1 MLFLLLG
8 DVLMTD
14 EPDYRIPQGGG
25 VPWRDMGV
33 EETHRPPER
42 DIEITGIETMAIAG
56 NFTWGIVKVETN
68 TDHYGLGETFRA
80 EAALDMADRMDV
92 DLVGENP
99 LDTDRIVELLNQRYT
114 GCGRIG
120 QSAFTAIETACYDIK
135 GKVFDVP
142 VYELLG
148 GKYRDRIK
156 IYCDTHGG
164 ESLGEAESADP
175 TEVYTPESYARA
187 AREVVDE
194 GFEALKF
201 DLDVPTHAE
210 YDEANRRMDNAALEH
225 KVSLVEAVRDEIGYD
240 IDLGMDLH
248 WNFTTETAIR
258 LGKKLERF
266 DLAWLEDPVPPERL
280 ESQKRVTQALDLP
293 VLTGEN
299 LVTPAQFNTY
309 AREGALDIAA
319 PDVNKCG
326 GLGEMKKIATV
337 CDMYGIPIASH
348 NISSPLGTVAGAH
361 LSAAVP
367 NFLCM
372 EWHARDVPWWNDLVV
387 RTGETGKILEEGYV
401 EVPEGPGLGVE
412 INRKLAEE
420 YLTDGSEL
428 IV

>member
-1 MLFLLLG
+1 
-8 DVLMTD
+8 MTDD

-25 VPWRDMGV
+25 VPWRDVGQ
-33 EETHRPPER
+33 ETSRPADRE
-42 DIEITGIETMAIAG
+42 IAITGIETMAVAG
-56 NFTWGIVKVETN
+56 NFTWGIVKVET
-68 TDHYGLGETFRA
+68 DRDVYGLGETFRA

-92 DLVGENP
+92 DLAGENP
-99 LDTDRIVELLNQRYT
+99 LDTHRIRELLEQRYT

-120 QSAFTAIETACYDIK
+120 QAAFTAIETACFDIK
-135 GKVFDVP
+135 GKLLDVP

-148 GKYRDRIK
+148 GKYRDEIK

-164 ESLGEAESADP
+164 ESLGEAAVDSP
-175 TEVYTPESYARA
+175 TDEYTPESYARA

-210 YDEANRRMDNAALEH
+210 YDEFNRRMDNAALEH
-225 KVSLVEAVRDEIGYD
+225 KVSLIEAVRDEIGYD
-240 IDLGMDLH
+240 IDLGVDLH

-266 DLAWLEDPVPPERL
+266 DLAWIEDPVPPEKFD
-280 ESQKRVTQALDLP
+280 SQQRVTEALDSP

-299 LVTPAQFNTY
+299 LVTTDQFNKA
-309 AREGALDIAA
+309 ARRGMMDIAA

-326 GLGEMKKIATV
+326 GLGEYVDIATV
-337 CDMYGIPIASH
+337 CDLYGIPIASH

-361 LSAAVP
+361 VSAAIP

-372 EWHARDVPWWNDLVV
+372 EWHSRDVPWWNDMAL
-387 RTGETGKILEEGYV
+387 RTESDDPILEDGYIR
-401 EVPEGPGLGVE
+401 VPEGPGLGVE
-412 INRKLAEE
+412 LNRDLVEQ

>member
-1 MLFLLLG
+1 
-8 DVLMTD
+8 MTDD

-25 VPWRDMGV
+25 VPWRDMGM

-42 DIEITGIETMAIAG
+42 DVAITDIRTMAIAG
-56 NFTWGIVKVETN
+56 NFTWGIVKVET
-68 TDHYGLGETFRA
+68 DAGVYGLGETFRA

-99 LDTDRIVELLNQRYT
+99 LDTSRIRELLEQRYT

-120 QSAFTAIETACYDIK
+120 QAAFTAIETACYDIK
-135 GKVFDVP
+135 GKLFDVP

-148 GKYRDRIK
+148 GKYRDEIG

-164 ESLGEAESADP
+164 ESLGEASDHDP
-175 TEVYTPESYARA
+175 RDVYTPESYARA

-201 DLDVPTHAE
+201 DLDVPTHAD
-210 YDEANRRMDNAALEH
+210 YDEANRRLDNAAIEH
-225 KVSLVEAVRDEIGYD
+225 KVSLVEAVREEIGYD
-240 IDLGMDLH
+240 VDLGMDLH

-266 DLAWLEDPVPPERL
+266 DLAWLEDPVPPEKTD
-280 ESQKRVTQALDLP
+280 SQKRVTEALDMP

-299 LVTPAQFNTY
+299 LVTVSQFNDA
-309 AREGALDIAA
+309 AREGMMDIAA

-326 GLGEMKKIATV
+326 GLGEFVDIATV
-337 CDMYGIPIASH
+337 CDLYGVPIASH

-361 LSAAVP
+361 VSAAVP
-367 NFLCM
+367 NFLYM
-372 EWHARDVPWWNDLVV
+372 EWHSRDVPWWNEMVERVD
-387 RTGETGKILEEGYV
+387 GSGPILEDGSIDL
-401 EVPEGPGLGVE
+401 PEGPGLGVE
-412 INRKLAEE
+412 LDREVCERYLA
-420 YLTDGSEL
+420 DGDEL
-428 IV
+428 VV

>member
-1 MLFLLLG
+1 M
-8 DVLMTD
+8 DD
-14 EPDYRIPQGGG
+14 EPDYRIPAGGG
-25 VPWRDMGV
+25 VPWRDMGG
-33 EETHRPPER
+33 EAITRPPER
-42 DIEITGIETMAIAG
+42 DIEITDVKTMAVAG
-56 NFTWGIVKVETN
+56 NFTWGIVKIETD
-68 TDHYGLGETFRA
+68 TDHYGIGETFRA
-80 EAALDMADRMDV
+80 EAALDMAERMSV
-92 DLVGENP
+92 ELVGENP

-114 GCGRIG
+114 GCGRVG
-120 QSAFTAIETACYDIK
+120 QAAFTALETACYDLK

-148 GKYRDRIK
+148 GKYRDEIT

-175 TEVYTPESYARA
+175 KDVYTPESYAQA
-187 AREVVDE
+187 ARDVIDE
-194 GFEALKF
+194 GFDALKF
-201 DLDVPTHAE
+201 DLDVPTHGQ
-210 YDEANRRMDNAALEH
+210 YDEANRRLDNEAIEH

-240 IDLGMDLH
+240 VTLGMDLH

-258 LGKKLERF
+258 LGRKLERF
-266 DLAWLEDPVPPERL
+266 DLAWLEDPVPPEKL
-280 ESQKRVTQALDLP
+280 DSQRRVTESLDLP

-299 LVTPAQFNTY
+299 LVTPSQFNTY
-309 AREGALDIAA
+309 AREGVMDIAA

-326 GLGEMKKIATV
+326 GLGEMRKIATV
-337 CDMYGIPIASH
+337 CDLYGVPIASH

-372 EWHARDVPWWNDLVV
+372 EYHSRDVPWWNDFANRVD
-387 RTGETGKILEEGYV
+387 GDGPILEDGTI

-412 INRKLAEE
+412 IDRDIARRH
-420 YLTDGSEL
+420 LTDDSEL

>member
-1 MLFLLLG
+1 MK
-8 DVLMTD
+8 D
-14 EPDYRIPQGGG
+14 EPDYQIPQGGG
-25 VPWRDMGV
+25 VPWRDMGSTEV
-33 EETHRPPER
+33 HRPPER

-56 NFTWGIVKVETN
+56 NFTWGIVKVETD
-68 TDHYGLGETFRA
+68 TEHYGLGETFRA
-80 EAALDMADRMDV
+80 EAALDMAGRMDV

-120 QSAFTAIETACYDIK
+120 QAAFTAIETACYDIK
-135 GKVFDVP
+135 GKLFDVP

-148 GKYRDRIK
+148 GKYRDEIK
-156 IYCDTHGG
+156 IYCDTHAG
-164 ESLGEAESADP
+164 ESLGEADTHDP
-175 TEVYTPESYARA
+175 TEIYTPESYARA

-201 DLDVPTHAE
+201 DLDVPTHAK
-210 YDEANRRMDNAALEH
+210 YDESNRRMDNEAIAH

-258 LGKKLERF
+258 LGKKLEQF

-280 ESQKRVTQALDLP
+280 EAQKRVAKALDLP

-309 AREGALDIAA
+309 AREGAMDIAA
-319 PDVNKCG
+319 PDINKCG
-326 GLGEMKKIATV
+326 GLGEMKTIATV
-337 CDMYGIPIASH
+337 CDLYGIPIASH

-361 LSAAVP
+361 LSSAIP
-367 NFLCM
+367 NFVCM
-372 EWHARDVPWWNDLVV
+372 EWHARDVPWWDDLVI
-387 RTGETGKILEEGYV
+387 RTGESGPILEDGYV
-401 EVPEGPGLGVE
+401 DVPEGPGLGIE
-412 INRKLAEE
+412 IDREVAMDYLA
-420 YLTDGSEL
+420 DGYEL

>member
-1 MLFLLLG
+1 ME
-8 DVLMTD
+8 DK
-14 EPDYRIPQGGG
+14 PDYRIPQGGG

-42 DIEITGIETMAIAG
+42 DIKITDIKTMAIAG
-56 NFTWGIVKVETN
+56 NFTWGIVKVETD
-68 TDHYGLGETFRA
+68 TEHYGIGETFRA
-80 EAALDMADRMDV
+80 EAALDMAGRLAV
-92 DLVGENP
+92 DLEGENP

-120 QSAFTAIETACYDIK
+120 QAAFTAIETACYDLK

-148 GKYRDRIK
+148 GKYRDEIT

-164 ESLGEAESADP
+164 ASLGEAEAHDP
-175 TEVYTPESYARA
+175 REVYTPESYARA

-201 DLDVPTHAE
+201 DLDVPTHAK
-210 YDEANRRMDNAALEH
+210 YDEANRRMDNEAIEH
-225 KVSLVEAVRDEIGYD
+225 KVQLVEAVRDEIGYD
-240 IDLGMDLH
+240 VDLGMDLH

-258 LGKKLERF
+258 LGKKLEAY
-266 DLAWLEDPVPPERL
+266 DLAWLEDPVPPEKLDAQR
-280 ESQKRVTQALDLP
+280 RVTEALDLP

-299 LVTPAQFNTY
+299 LVTPAQFNKY
-309 AREGALDIAA
+309 AREGAFDIAA

-326 GLGEMKKIATV
+326 GLGEMKKIATI
-337 CDMYGIPIASH
+337 CDLYGIPIASH
-348 NISSPLGTVAGAH
+348 NISSPIGTVAGAH

-372 EWHARDVPWWNDLVV
+372 EWHSRDVPWWNELAV
-387 RTGETGKILEEGYV
+387 RTHGSGPILENGSID
-401 EVPEGPGLGVE
+401 VPEGPGLGVE
-412 INRKLAEE
+412 IDRDLAEQH
-420 YLTDGSEL
+420 LTDDSEL

>member
-1 MLFLLLG
+1 MK
-8 DVLMTD
+8 D

-25 VPWRDMGV
+25 VPWRDMGI
-33 EETHRPPER
+33 EETHRPADR
-42 DIEITGIETMAIAG
+42 DIQITDIKTMAIAG

-68 TDHYGLGETFRA
+68 TEHYGIGETFRA

-92 DLVGENP
+92 DLAGENP

-120 QSAFTAIETACYDIK
+120 QAAFTAIETACYDIK

-148 GKYRDRIK
+148 GKYRDEIE

-164 ESLGEAESADP
+164 ESLGGAEAHGP
-175 TEVYTPESYARA
+175 KEVYTPESYARA

-194 GFEALKF
+194 GFDALKF

-210 YDEANRRMDNAALEH
+210 YDEANRRMDNEALEH
-225 KVSLVEAVRDEIGYD
+225 KVQLVEAIRDEIGYD
-240 IDLGMDLH
+240 VDLGMDLH
-248 WNFTTETAIR
+248 WNFTKETAVR
-258 LGKKLERF
+258 LGKKLEPY
-266 DLAWLEDPVPPERL
+266 DLAWLEDPVPPEKLDAQR
-280 ESQKRVTQALDLP
+280 RVTEALDLP

-299 LVTPAQFNTY
+299 LVTPSQFNKY
-309 AREGALDIAA
+309 AREGAFDIAA

-326 GLGEMKKIATV
+326 GLGEMRKITTI
-337 CDMYGIPIASH
+337 CDLYGVPVASH
-348 NISSPLGTVAGAH
+348 NISSPIGTVAGAH
-361 LSAAVP
+361 VSAATP

-372 EWHARDVPWWNDLVV
+372 EWHSRDVPWWNDLAV
-387 RTGETGKILEEGYV
+387 RTGGSGPILEDGYID
-401 EVPEGPGLGVE
+401 VPEGPGLGVE
-412 INRKLAEE
+412 INRDLAEQ
-420 YLTDGSEL
+420 YLTDDSEL